1 MNNKPVV
8 GVVVVNYNGGALLK
22 RAMASLQGQT
32 RKPDRIILVDNASL
46 DQPIEVNEP
55 WLSEVELI
63 RLNENIGFAAANNR
77 AIERLTGVDW
87 VALLNPDAFAEPD
100 WLERLL
106 LAAERYPGVGSF
118 SCRML
123 DAVRPEILDGAGDVY
138 CVSGRAYRRGH
149 GERASR
155 HYLLEEE
162 VFAPCAGAAL
172 YRASALIEVG
182 GFDEDF
188 FCYMEDVDLGFR
200 LRLLGYRCVYVP
212 QAVVRHV
219 GSAITG
225 ESSPFTLYHG
235 HRNLV
240 WVFLKNMPL
249 LLLIVY
255 GPLHVMLNVA
265 SIVIGLMR
273 GQLSVMVRAKMHALR
288 GVSAVLR
295 KRREIQVR
303 RRVSIWT
310 LWRAMSGEPA
320 LSISYWIK
328 KARKA

>member
-1 MNNKPVV
+1 MDNKPVV

-22 RAMASLQGQT
+22 RAMASLQSQT

-46 DQPIEVNEP
+46 DQPIEVDEP

-100 WLERLL
+100 WLEHLL
-106 LAAERYPGVGSF
+106 FAADRYPEVGSF

-138 CVSGRAYRRGH
+138 CVSGRAFRRGH

-155 HYLLEEE
+155 QYLLEEE

-249 LLLIVY
+249 GLMLLY
-255 GPLHVMLNVA
+255 GPLHLLLNVA
-265 SIVIGLMR
+265 SLKMGYVR
-273 GQLSVMVRAKMHALR
+273 GQFEVMSRAKVDAFKGFRKVFKKRKIVQSSRRAGAL
-288 GVSAVLR
+288 A
-295 KRREIQVR
+295 
-303 RRVSIWT
+303 
-310 LWRAMSGEPA
+310 LWQAMSGEPA
-320 LSISYWIK
+320 LSFCYWIK